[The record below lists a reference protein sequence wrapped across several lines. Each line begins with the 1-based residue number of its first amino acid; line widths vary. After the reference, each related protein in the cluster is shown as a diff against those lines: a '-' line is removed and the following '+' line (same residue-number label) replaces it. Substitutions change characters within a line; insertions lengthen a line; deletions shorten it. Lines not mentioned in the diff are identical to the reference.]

1 MCPLTLSSRAVHVR
15 RNSKA
20 GSAASFVKASRHSS
34 DAGIA
39 RRLASRLFPLSIRT
53 SFVVILLVPLLIV
66 MGVST
71 TVVAHQL
78 STRQQAVSARQ
89 SSLTLDALL
98 RARVDLYDEYI
109 PSQAI
114 VVARAY
120 QVSPATLNSLLG
132 FNVEAELVAARQAV
146 DRQIV
151 FGAGGSFHAEHA
163 QLVQLRRAVDHATAS
178 GGEVAA
184 LFNRIGSEITD
195 QWQDTFNNLSY
206 ADASADSPTTKD
218 RLAALNASFGAF
230 TSGLGEEN
238 LEGGG
243 SLETLLTTTATPTQV
258 QSLIVSHQQF
268 VASTR
273 SFPTSLGPHGA
284 AAWRALA
291 DAAVATRF
299 AGYVQTGIAVGLG
312 HLAAPFATSSSDI
325 GEIGRVEV
333 AWATA
338 LTGVVL
344 ASSVDL
350 RTATADQANSA
361 TRALIVTYALTALL
375 IALALGAVLILSRQ
389 IRRPLDHMVA
399 AATSVQEGELDIPAL
414 DESGPKELAL
424 ASGAFNEMAST
435 LRAVQAQ
442 AIALSTGDLDN
453 AALRRQLPGRT
464 GAALQTALD
473 QLHRSVRAG
482 ETEREALLERATRDS
497 LTGLLNRGAAL
508 EALALDLAAVR
519 RSRGK
524 LELTLFFIDLDDL
537 KMINDSI
544 GHDGGDV
551 AIRAVAEALKVTTR
565 SSDVIARFGGD
576 EFVVGWVGN
585 PESEVPEELARRISA
600 HVAQSEIGSPES
612 AVALAC
618 SIGIAVS
625 EPSDRSVETLIERA
639 DRALYDAKSD
649 GRGQIRWFGR
659 TRSELS
665 QA

>member
-1 MCPLTLSSRAVHVR
+1 VR
-15 RNSKA
+15 HNSKA
-20 GSAASFVKASRHSS
+20 NSAASLDGTSRSSS
-34 DAGIA
+34 DAGTA
-39 RRLASRLFPLSIRT
+39 GRLVGRLFPLSIRT

-78 STRQQAVSARQ
+78 STRRQAVSARQ

-132 FNVEAELVAARQAV
+132 FNVQAELVAARRAV
-146 DRQIV
+146 DGQMV
-151 FGAGGSFHAEHA
+151 FGAAGAFHTEHT
-163 QLVQLRRAVDHATAS
+163 QLAQLRRSIDHATAS
-178 GGEVAA
+178 GSEVAA

-195 QWQDTFNNLSY
+195 QWQDTFNDLAY
-206 ADASADSPTTKD
+206 ADASADSPTTKG
-218 RLAALNASFGAF
+218 RLTALNSSFGAF

-243 SLETLLTTTATPTQV
+243 SLETLLTATATPAQV
-258 QSLIVSHQQF
+258 QSLIVSNQQF
-268 VASTR
+268 MASTR
-273 SFPTSLGPHGA
+273 SFPASLGPHGA
-284 AAWRALA
+284 TAWKSLV
-291 DAAVATRF
+291 DGPVATRF
-299 AGYVQTGIAVGLG
+299 AAYVQTGIAVGLG
-312 HLAAPFATSSSDI
+312 HLAPPFATSSSEI

-333 AWATA
+333 AWANS

-361 TRALIVTYALTALL
+361 TQALIITYALTALL
-375 IALALGAVLILSRQ
+375 VVLALGAVLILSRQ
-389 IRRPLDHMVA
+389 VRRPLDHIVA
-399 AATSVQEGELDIPAL
+399 AATSVQEGELDIPLL
-414 DESGPKELAL
+414 DEAGPKELAL
-424 ASGAFNEMAST
+424 ASAAFNEMAST

-442 AIALSTGDLDN
+442 AIALSGGELDN
-453 AALRRQLPGRT
+453 PVLQRQLPGRT
-464 GAALQTALD
+464 GAALQTALN

-508 EALALDLAAVR
+508 EALTLDLAAVR
-519 RSRGK
+519 RSRGG
-524 LELTLFFIDLDDL
+524 LVLTLFFIDLDDL

-551 AIRAVAEALKVTTR
+551 AIRAVADALRLTTR
-565 SSDVIARFGGD
+565 ASDVIARFGGD
-576 EFVVGWVGN
+576 EFVVGWLGN
-585 PESEVPEELARRISA
+585 PESDVPDELARRISA
-600 HVAQSEIGSPES
+600 HVAQSEIGTPGS
-612 AVALAC
+612 AVALTC
-618 SIGIAVS
+618 SIGVAVS
-625 EPSDRSVETLIERA
+625 EPSDSTVETLIERA

-659 TRSELS
+659 KAPAVS

>member
-1 MCPLTLSSRAVHVR
+1 MRHT
-15 RNSKA
+15 SKA
-20 GSAASFVKASRHSS
+20 DSAASFDQTSPSSS
-34 DAGIA
+34 DAGTA
-39 RRLASRLFPLSIRT
+39 RRSGSRLFPLSIRT

-78 STRQQAVSARQ
+78 STRRQAVSARQ

-132 FNVEAELVAARQAV
+132 FNVQAALGAARRAV
-146 DRQIV
+146 DGQMV
-151 FGAGGSFHAEHA
+151 FGATGAFHTEHT
-163 QLVQLRRAVDHATAS
+163 QLAQLRRAIDHATAS
-178 GGEVAA
+178 GSEVAA
-184 LFNRIGSEITD
+184 LFDRIGSKITD

-206 ADASADSPTTKD
+206 ADASADSLATKD
-218 RLAALNASFGAF
+218 RLTALNSSFGAF

-243 SLETLLTTTATPTQV
+243 SLETLLTATATPVQV
-258 QSLIVSHQQF
+258 QSLIVSNQQF
-268 VASTR
+268 MAFTR
-273 SFPTSLGPHGA
+273 SFPASLGPHGG
-284 AAWRALA
+284 AAWKALA
-291 DAAVATRF
+291 DGPVATRF
-299 AGYVQTGIAVGLG
+299 GAYVKTGVAVGLG
-312 HLAAPFATSSSDI
+312 HLAPPFATSSSEI

-333 AWATA
+333 AWANS

-350 RTATADQANSA
+350 RNATADQANSA
-361 TRALIVTYALTALL
+361 TRALAVTYALTALL
-375 IALALGAVLILSRQ
+375 VMLALGAVLILSRQ
-389 IRRPLDHMVA
+389 VRRPLDHIVA
-399 AATSVQEGELDIPAL
+399 AATSVQAGELDIPAL

-424 ASGAFNEMAST
+424 ASAAFNEMAST

-442 AIALSTGDLDN
+442 AIALSGGDLDN
-453 AALRRQLPGRT
+453 PVLRRQLPGRT
-464 GAALQTALD
+464 GTALQKALD

-508 EALALDLAAVR
+508 EALTLDLAAVR
-519 RSRGK
+519 RSQGK
-524 LELTLFFIDLDDL
+524 LVLTVFFIDLDDL
-537 KMINDSI
+537 KVINDSI

-551 AIRAVAEALKVTTR
+551 AIRAVAEALKLTTR
-565 SSDVIARFGGD
+565 ASDVIARFGGD
-576 EFVVGWVGN
+576 EFVVGWLGN
-585 PESEVPEELARRISA
+585 PESDVPEEVANRISV
-600 HVAQSEIGSPES
+600 HVAQSEIGTAGG
-612 AVALAC
+612 AVALTC
-618 SIGIAVS
+618 SIGVAVS
-625 EPSDRSVETLIERA
+625 EPSDGTVETLIERA

-649 GRGQIRWFGR
+649 GKGQIRWFGR
-659 TRSELS
+659 TTSALS